1 MREDI
6 NFIEPIPEAMQH
18 GKKILQ
24 SYLRRLTNLSGNN
37 RSLLLLRLHADQLMD
52 LNQVNHLNGY
62 PSFEVLKALIGGK
75 TIKLCQVLDS
85 RLEFNN
91 EVSKKLKRIQR
102 ADSFLFEERGSYD
115 LHVGWPFVRG
125 KFSDGTPIRCPLLF
139 FPVSLT
145 QENNG
150 WFLQLRLHAGITL
163 NKSFMLA
170 YAFYNNVS
178 LEEEMVDTNF
188 EDFNTD
194 STVFRTQLY
203 QLLKE
208 KIEIN
213 FNPDNFRDELT
224 PFHEFKKEEFDQ
236 KHRNGELK
244 LFPEAVLGIFP
255 QAGSQLVPD
264 YLKLIEQNSL
274 PDLEAFFLNKNV
286 GQEQKTEVE
295 KIIVNQSLKE
305 EKIHTPFI
313 LDAYQENAIRAV
325 KSGQSIVVQGPPGTG
340 KSQLICNLM
349 ADAIASGRRALLVCQ
364 KRAALDVVYNR
375 LQEKQ
380 LGDFVG
386 LVHDFR
392 NERKMIFNK
401 IARQIDSIE
410 DFRTVNRSLDV
421 IQMERRFFH
430 VCRSI
435 DRITEELAEFKNT
448 LFNDSECGVSVK
460 ELYLTSD
467 INGDTINIRQ
477 EYQYFPFTNVADF
490 LKTVRQY
497 AEYAQ
502 TFERNEYVWR
512 NRCSFSALAL
522 KDMREIE
529 QAVSDIPAYQ
539 QETREKIKDRIN
551 VTLNLED
558 ADSFRAR
565 EDDVLGLIALLKT
578 EPIFGY
584 MQTMADERDDETSF
598 LWFTN
603 VERVLMNC
611 FSGAGPETFLYSDQ
625 LVKFQEALQKNV
637 SSQGNIFRHIRW
649 ALFSTD
655 KQWIND
661 VLAANKLPKNKKG
674 LRILEERIDNRMNLE
689 HHLTAIKKKSWLVDL
704 PTDYDE
710 AKIKTWFTRQKLA
723 IRAKLIFNT
732 LREVKEGLHPKKY
745 TRDTFVA
752 VLKDLLDIV
761 GKLKEKKTEWVK
773 YITPFQFRQ
782 LITEPSREDEYLK
795 TLRRDFES
803 LCDFDRIRENL
814 LPHERDTIL
823 KLHDKVGDW
832 DGAAMEQLFQN
843 SLRLAWIDHIEA
855 KNPEL
860 RSVSSR
866 KMDKQREELIALV
879 DEKQKLSHDI
889 LLLRARERVYE
900 NLEFNRLNN
909 RVTYRDLYH
918 QVTKKKKIWPLR
930 KLVTDFQHELFNLMP
945 CWMAS
950 PEAASA
956 IFPMTDLF
964 DLVIFDEASQCFSE
978 KGIPAM
984 YRGKQLVV
992 AGDDMQLKPNELY
1005 QSRWEEEG
1013 DHPDLEVDSL
1023 LDLAK
1028 RYLPTVHLQG
1038 HYRSRSL
1045 ELIDFSNRHF
1055 YEGRLQLLPDR
1066 HILNKHEPAI
1076 EYQQVDGVWENNA
1089 NLAEAQEVVERV
1101 ISLLA
1106 VWPEKHI
1113 GVVTFNSP
1121 QQDLIL
1127 DLLEERFVAEGK
1139 TIPPSLFVKNIENVQ
1154 GDEKD
1159 IIIFSVGYA
1168 PDKKKKMKM
1177 QFGSLNMPGGENR
1190 LNVAVTRARE
1200 KIILISSIQPEQLRT
1215 DDLKNEGPRLLRKY
1229 LEYARDVHESRFI
1242 PTVYLNGKQPATWY
1256 LNNQIKTWADQK
1268 FPEYKFEVNSLP
1280 LADVHIKK
1288 GSGYLG
1294 IVLTD
1299 DMHYFSSL
1307 SQKDF
1312 FAYTPSLM
1320 ARRNW
1325 NFHYV
1330 FSRNLWQG
1338 REKVEEDLLRFIGS
1352 KIADSDSAASG
1363 RPM

>member
-1 MREDI
+1 MVVT
-6 NFIEPIPEAMQH
+6 NPV
-18 GKKILQ
+18 KNILQ

-37 RSLLLLRLHADQLMD
+37 RSLLLLRLAAEQLMD
-52 LNQVNHLNGY
+52 LNEVNHLNGY

-85 RLEFNN
+85 RVEYNN
-91 EVSKKLKRIQR
+91 EVSKKLKKIQR

-115 LHVGWPFVRG
+115 LHIGWPFVRG
-125 KFSDGTPIRCPLLF
+125 KFSDGTLVRCPLLF
-139 FPVSLT
+139 FPVSIT

-150 WFLQLRLHAGITL
+150 WYLQLRQQAGITF
-163 NKSFMLA
+163 NKSFLLA
-170 YAFYNNVS
+170 YAFYNKVS
-178 LEEEMVDTNF
+178 LEEEMMDTSF
-188 EDFNTD
+188 EDFNID

-208 KIEIN
+208 KLEIN

-224 PFHEFKKEEFDQ
+224 PFQQFRKEEFDM

-264 YLKLIEQNSL
+264 YLKLIEESNIL
-274 PDLEAFFLNKNV
+274 DLEEFFFNKNLPGDGV
-286 GQEQKTEVE
+286 TGIE
-295 KIIVNQSLKE
+295 KILINQSLKE
-305 EKIHTPFI
+305 EKIHTPFT
-313 LDAYQENAIRAV
+313 LDAYQENAIKAV
-325 KSGQSIVVQGPPGTG
+325 KMGQSIVVQGPPGTG

-349 ADAIASGRRALLVCQ
+349 ADAIASGKRALLVCQ

-410 DFRTVNRSLDV
+410 DYKSFNRSLDV

-435 DRITEELAEFKNT
+435 DRITEEFDAFKQT
-448 LFNDSECGVSVK
+448 LFNDEECGLSVK

-467 INGDTINIRQ
+467 VNGDTINIRQ
-477 EYQYFPFTNVADF
+477 EYQQFPFTTLPRF
-490 LKTVRQY
+490 LKTLHQY
-497 AEYAQ
+497 ATYAA
-502 TFERNEYVWR
+502 TFEGSDYVWR
-512 NRCSFSALAL
+512 DRCSFSGYQLTAL
-522 KDMREIE
+522 KEIE
-529 QAVSDIPAYQ
+529 QVIRQIPAYQ
-539 QETREKIKDRIN
+539 KETQEKIRDLIN

-565 EDDVLGLIALLKT
+565 EDDVLGMIALLKT
-578 EPIFGY
+578 DAIFHY
-584 MQTMADERDDETSF
+584 MQAMADEKDHETSF

-611 FSGAGPETFLYSDQ
+611 FNGAGAEVTLKPEE
-625 LVKFQEALQKNV
+625 LVKFQEALQKKMKARANV
-637 SSQGNIFRHIRW
+637 FRMIRW
-649 ALFSTD
+649 ALFSKD
-655 KQWIND
+655 KQWISD
-661 VLAANKLPKNKKG
+661 VLEANGLHKNKKG
-674 LRILEERIDNRMNLE
+674 LRKLEERIDNRLNLE
-689 HHLTAIKKKSWLVDL
+689 HHLTAVKKKSWLIDL
-704 PTDYDE
+704 PADYDE
-710 AKIKTWFTRQKLA
+710 VKIKTWFTRQRLA

-745 TRDTFVA
+745 TRASFIQ
-752 VLKDLLDIV
+752 VLNDLLAIV
-761 GKLKEKKTEWVK
+761 GDLKEKKKEWLK
-773 YITPFQFRQ
+773 YITPYQFRR
-782 LITEPSREDEYLK
+782 LVSDPSREDEFLR

-814 LPHERDTIL
+814 AGCEKDTIN
-823 KLHDKVGDW
+823 KLYDKACRW
-832 DGAAMEQLFQN
+832 DPAALEGLLQN
-843 SLRLAWIDHIEA
+843 SLRLAWIEHIEA
-855 KNPEL
+855 KNPDL
-860 RSVSSR
+860 RAVSSK
-866 KMDKQREELIALV
+866 KMEQQREELIALV
-879 DEKQKLSHDI
+879 EEKQKLSHDI

-900 NLEFNRLNN
+900 NLEYNRLNN

-930 KLVTDFQHELFNLMP
+930 KLITDFQHEIFNVMP
-945 CWMAS
+945 CWMVS

-956 IFPMTDLF
+956 IFPMTEVF

-978 KGIPAM
+978 RGIPAM
-984 YRGKQLVV
+984 YRGKQIVV

-1005 QSRWEEEG
+1005 QTRWEEGG

-1038 HYRSRSL
+1038 HYRSQSL
-1045 ELIDFSNRHF
+1045 ELIDFSNKHF

-1066 HILNKHEPAI
+1066 NILNRQQPAI
-1076 EYQQVDGVWENNA
+1076 EYHQVDGVWEDNT
-1089 NLAEAQEVVERV
+1089 NLVEAEAVVERLV
-1101 ISLLA
+1101 SLLKA
-1106 VWPEKHI
+1106 EPDKHI

-1121 QQDLIL
+1121 QQSLIL
-1127 DLLEERFVAEGK
+1127 DLIEERFPKEEM
-1139 TIPPSLFVKNIENVQ
+1139 TIPPTLFVKNIENVQ

-1168 PDKKKKMKM
+1168 PEKNKKKMNM
-1177 QFGSLNMPGGENR
+1177 QFGSLNMVGGENR

-1200 KIILISSIQPEQLRT
+1200 KIILICSIQPEQLHT
-1215 DDLKNEGPRLLRKY
+1215 EDVKNEGPRLLKKY
-1229 LEYARDVHESRFI
+1229 LEFARDVDQRRFI
-1242 PTVYLNGKQPATWY
+1242 PTLYGNGKQKSSWY
-1256 LNNQIKTWADQK
+1256 LNHQIKTWGEEK
-1268 FPEYKFEVNSLP
+1268 FPEFKFEVNRLP
-1280 LADVHIKK
+1280 LADVHIRNDQ
-1288 GSGYLG
+1288 GYLG

-1299 DMHYFSSL
+1299 DMHYYNSL
-1307 SQKDF
+1307 SEKDF
-1312 FAYTPSLM
+1312 FAYMPGLM
-1320 ARRNW
+1320 ARKNW
-1325 NFHYV
+1325 DYHYV
-1330 FSRNLWQG
+1330 FSRNLWQDK
-1338 REKVEEDLLRFIGS
+1338 EKVEEDLLRFIGTKMS
-1352 KIADSDSAASG
+1352 NQ
-1363 RPM
+1363 